1 MLYSVV
7 VEPLDAF
14 QPPDGLPDAELV
26 QLICGSLPGEAR
38 HAEGELYRRF
48 APRVRL
54 YGLRHLRDE
63 QAAADLTQ
71 HVLLITIESLR
82 LGRLREPE
90 KIASFVLGTC
100 RLVVRDWWRSA
111 TRQERLLEQFGRE
124 LPTVVEF
131 AVPEVDTHQLAG
143 CLAQLAERERSVL
156 VMTFYAEKT
165 TNDVAG
171 QLGLSME
178 NVRVIRHRALG
189 RLRDCMTG
197 RKVS

>member
-7 VEPLDAF
+7 VEPVDAL
-14 QPPDGLPDAELV
+14 QPPDSLPDAELV
-26 QLICGSLPGEAR
+26 LIIGASPPGGAR

-100 RLVVRDWWRSA
+100 RMVVRDWWRSA
-111 TRQERLLEQFGRE
+111 TRQERLLQQFGRE
-124 LPTVVEF
+124 LPTVEEF
-131 AVPEVDTHQLAG
+131 SIPEIDSHQLSG
-143 CLAQLAERERSVL
+143 CLQQLPERERSVL
-156 VMTFYAEKT
+156 VMTFYAERA
-165 TNDVAG
+165 TNEVAG
-171 QLGLSME
+171 ELGLSVE
-178 NVRVIRHRALG
+178 NVRVIRHRALQ
-189 RLRDCMTG
+189 RLRECVTG
-197 RKVS
+197 RAS